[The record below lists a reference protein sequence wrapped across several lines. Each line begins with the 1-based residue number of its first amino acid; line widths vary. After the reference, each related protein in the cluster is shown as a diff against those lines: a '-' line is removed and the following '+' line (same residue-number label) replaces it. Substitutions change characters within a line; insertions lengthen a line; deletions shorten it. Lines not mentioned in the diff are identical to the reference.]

1 MKDITRKK
9 ARFFYGYWIVAAAF
23 ICLFVVSGC
32 SFYALSLFVRPLQD
46 EFNWSRT
53 EVMLGNTIMMLTG
66 GAASVLVGRINDR
79 YGPKRV
85 IIAGAFIGG
94 LSLMTLS
101 TMNRLW
107 HYYVLFGVAGVG
119 FAALGFIPTTALI
132 FNWFREKRGTAIGII
147 GIGVGAGGFVISTIT
162 GSFLLPGFG
171 WRFSWIILGLF
182 AILAVVPFT
191 LLVVKTRPEDIGLQ
205 PDGADAP
212 PAEGAAANAASKEG
226 LSLEQALKTRA
237 FWLLSISCML
247 SGFPLMAII
256 QNQVVHLTDVGITLA
271 IASSAVGAMTLG
283 SIGRFGFGFVCNWI
297 KPKYVLGI
305 GLLMQTV
312 ALLILMT
319 VQASTPV
326 VIIWFYALLL
336 GLGLGSLLPTMSI
349 LTSTN
354 FGVTAYGTIYG
365 MISMIN
371 QIGAAAGPVA
381 AGAIYDNTGSYQLAF
396 IIFLI
401 LFILATVCAL
411 LIRQPKSMEG
421 IHPSPG
427 HR

>member
-1 MKDITRKK
+1 MTREK

-23 ICLFVVSGC
+23 ICLFVLSGC
-32 SFYALSLFVRPLQD
+32 GFYSLSLFVKPLQD

-53 EVMLGNTIMMLTG
+53 EVMLGNTIMTLVQ
-66 GAASVLVGRINDR
+66 GAASVLVGRIIDR

-94 LSLMTLS
+94 LSLVILS

-107 HYYVLFGVAGVG
+107 HYYVLFGVAGAG
-119 FAALGFIPTTALI
+119 FAALGFIPTTTLI

-162 GSFLLPGFG
+162 GNFLLPGFG

-182 AILAVVPFT
+182 TILAVVPFT

-212 PAEGAAANAASKEG
+212 PAEAAAASAASKEG
-226 LSLEQALKTRA
+226 LNLEQALKTRA

-247 SGFPLMAII
+247 SGFPLMSII

-271 IASSAVGAMTLG
+271 IASSAVGAVTIG
-283 SIGRFGFGFVCNWI
+283 SAIGKFGFGFVCNWI
-297 KPKYVLGI
+297 KPKYALGI

-336 GLGLGSLLPTMSI
+336 GLGLGSWLPTMSI

-354 FGVTAYGTIYG
+354 FGVAAYGTIYG

-371 QIGAAAGPVA
+371 QIGGAAGPVA
-381 AGAIYDNTGSYQLAF
+381 AGAIYDNTGSYHLAF

-401 LFILATVCAL
+401 LFILATACAL
-411 LIRQPKSMEG
+411 LIRKPKSMEG

-427 HR
+427 HRH